1 MCLITNVWKKSLLP
15 SLLIAI
21 GAFSLLASPAVA
33 SWIDF
38 AWAPTLAITGLLIFV
53 IGGINKVTA
62 VTGPFFLIASYL
74 TVLRQTNRLSLD
86 VEVPLLVI
94 ISGVLLLVVRHS
106 AIPLPRGMITGPE
119 TGELSEN
126 G

>member
-1 MCLITNVWKKSLLP
+1 MCQIKTMWKKSLLP

-21 GAFSLLASPAVA
+21 GTLSLLSAPSAAP
-33 SWIDF
+33 WIDS
-38 AWAPTLAITGLLIFV
+38 AWAPGLAVTGLLIFL
-53 IGGINKVTA
+53 IGGVNKVTA

-86 VEVPLLVI
+86 VDVPLLVI
-94 ISGVLLLVVRHS
+94 IAGVLLLVVRHS
-106 AIPLPRGMITGPE
+106 AIPLPRGMVSGPE
-119 TGELSEN
+119 AGELPEN